1 MANRTSRHLDVLVD
15 HLHIVHVV
23 CIFVDFGYCMDPLT
37 CIADDFFLEIS
48 PRCSVI
54 NRDLPWKQ
62 SELYYFIF
70 SSNSIEYFIA
80 NNRILQF
87 TSRNIVTSL
96 FSLATIDIDL
106 ARLRHSTYPSVLVSA
121 CQMMNW
127 PNKFLIWS
135 STSTLA
141 LSIGTLQRN
150 AAQITDKWV
159 IIYRL

>member
-1 MANRTSRHLDVLVD
+1 MLYVF
-15 HLHIVHVV
+15 V
-23 CIFVDFGYCMDPLT
+23 CIFVDFGYCMDPLSLTTIHHFT
-37 CIADDFFLEIS
+37 CVEIS

-62 SELYYFIF
+62 SIILIYFF
-70 SSNSIEYFIA
+70 FNSMEYFIA
-80 NNRILQF
+80 NNRTLQF
-87 TSRNIVTSL
+87 TSRHIVTSS
-96 FSLATIDIDL
+96 FSFLATTDIDL

-141 LSIGTLQRN
+141 LSIGTLQRK
-150 AAQITDKWV
+150 AAQITDKHFIQHFCLVV
-159 IIYRL
+159 IFKI

>member
-1 MANRTSRHLDVLVD
+1 MQRSKTSADRKRKQR
-15 HLHIVHVV
+15 
-23 CIFVDFGYCMDPLT
+23 P
-37 CIADDFFLEIS
+37 ADDFLLEIS
-48 PRCSVI
+48 PRFSVI

-62 SELYYFIF
+62 WIILINF

-96 FSLATIDIDL
+96 FSLATTDIDL
-106 ARLRHSTYPSVLVSA
+106 ARLRHSTFPSALVSA

-127 PNKFLIWS
+127 PNKSLIWS

-141 LSIGTLQRN
+141 LSMAHFKGMRHNLLIKPHR
-150 AAQITDKWV
+150 W
-159 IIYRL
+159 

>member
-1 MANRTSRHLDVLVD
+1 M
-15 HLHIVHVV
+15 
-23 CIFVDFGYCMDPLT
+23 
-37 CIADDFFLEIS
+37 
-48 PRCSVI
+48 
-54 NRDLPWKQ
+54 
-62 SELYYFIF
+62 
-70 SSNSIEYFIA
+70 EYFIA

-87 TSRNIVTSL
+87 TSRNIVTSS
-96 FSLATIDIDL
+96 FSFLATTDIDL

-150 AAQITDKWV
+150 AAQITDKSQYILV
-159 IIYRL
+159 DNEELISVPYLN